1 MDSITYQDEI
11 GWDNFFSGFIH
22 LGWAEH
28 QQRFYEGRKSL
39 RNGQQWMNHLLRHNW
54 ETAWDLWENRN
65 YIKHQ
70 YSTQFSTQDIKKID
84 HSITQLYLHLANS
97 LTQED
102 AYLCKTPLKALLKKH
117 IHYKQEWLQQAK
129 EVHNQQR
136 DGSNRPHT
144 SRSSWHTMIQQMR
157 RTLHQWLNPN

>member
-1 MDSITYQDEI
+1 MCGVGKFLVRWKESDRPDCPRCGEYEDARHVWICKSEEATYVWDNRMDKLFSWLTMIDTDPEIISAILTGLKTRRDPMLQIQQEVSTGIMDCITYQDEI

-65 YIKHQ
+65 HIKHQ
-70 YSTQFSTQDIKKID
+70 
-84 HSITQLYLHLANS
+84 
-97 LTQED
+97 
-102 AYLCKTPLKALLKKH
+102 
-117 IHYKQEWLQQAK
+117 
-129 EVHNQQR
+129 
-136 DGSNRPHT
+136 
-144 SRSSWHTMIQQMR
+144 
-157 RTLHQWLNPN
+157 